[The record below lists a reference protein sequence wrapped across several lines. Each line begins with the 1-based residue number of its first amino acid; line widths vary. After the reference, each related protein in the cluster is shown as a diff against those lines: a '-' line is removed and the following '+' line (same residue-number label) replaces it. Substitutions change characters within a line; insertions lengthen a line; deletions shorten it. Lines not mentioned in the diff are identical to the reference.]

1 MASQPTAPGL
11 HPPPDLPSMPDVS
24 STLTNYLRTFSLW
37 CRQGFAAK
45 LNANSALPGILMQS
59 PGGKV
64 FKITVNDSGAL
75 QSTPIALASG
85 DPGTSVLTF
94 APITASAMLEAAAP
108 AGTTSTTYVMMGLG
122 HVLSS
127 EVASRLWVS
136 IDGRIANNTN
146 GRETDVVICCGTGT
160 PPVNGAAQVGTII
173 TQPAAFVATTGGG
186 AFAPFSLTAT
196 VSGITPQITYW
207 FDLAVKV
214 TGGTGNVSNIDACA
228 MGLP

>member
-1 MASQPTAPGL
+1 VFVIRVNTAGAI
-11 HPPPDLPSMPDVS
+11 S
-24 STLTNYLRTFSLW
+24 ST
-37 CRQGFAAK
+37 
-45 LNANSALPGILMQS
+45 PM
-59 PGGKV
+59 
-64 FKITVNDSGAL
+64 
-75 QSTPIALASG
+75 ALASG
-85 DPGTSVLTF
+85 AALTPTITF
-94 APITASAMLEAAAP
+94 AAVTASAMLQAAAP

-127 EVASRLWVS
+127 QVASRLWVS

-146 GRETDVVICCGTGT
+146 GRETDVVVCCGIGT

-196 VSGITPQITYW
+196 VSGITPQMNYW

-214 TGGTGNVSNIDACA
+214 TGGTGNVSDIDACA